1 MCEIEP
7 VFAKVLAALAA
18 AKEASEVAMGLRKN
32 KAMEAAQLAKQR
44 KAERDEKRRQRN
56 LARQGVAEEEKGDGA
71 DIDAEQA
78 ARQEAERLLEEQK
91 KALEAIARAA
101 EREKAW
107 FMAHPHKFI
116 RHPGEPAFCIV
127 CQEKE
132 NEYWMKKH
140 KEEEG
145 QWREGFD
152 AQLMEKVENQEGPC
166 RECVELELKPE
177 LLQQAKE
184 TVGAEME
191 AEERLKAEESNPL
204 KMMGRSMK
212 GLKMSSMK
220 LFSAAQ
226 SSGNKSPLA
235 PNSSAIDD
243 NDEEAWPREL
253 ARIKK
258 AIVGSGLSLVDP
270 RGKSILPK
278 RPPKKAAI
286 QAYVPPVLTEGNG
299 KEEDGGDGEESGEG
313 DALGMRIRVWHR
325 DSAGNRA
332 NFLGLVSFTEEVYSN
347 LDNIVVSAV
356 LYNCATCVF
365 TILGNDEASEGNAH
379 LSAWKGSCRGGTRAH
394 CGERLPR
401 RDVARHS
408 LRPQER

>member
-1 MCEIEP
+1 
-7 VFAKVLAALAA
+7 VLAALTA

-44 KAERDEKRRQRN
+44 KAEREEKRRQRN
-56 LARQGVAEEEKGDGA
+56 LARQGAADEEKGDGA
-71 DIDAEQA
+71 DVDVEEA
-78 ARQEAERLLEEQK
+78 ARREAEKLLEEQK

-140 KEEEG
+140 REEEG

-152 AQLMEKVENQEGPC
+152 AQLMEKVENRESSC
-166 RECVELELKPE
+166 RDCVEVELKPQ
-177 LLQQAKE
+177 LLQQAKD
-184 TVGAEME
+184 TVAAEME
-191 AEERLKAEESNPL
+191 AEERLKAEESSPL

-220 LFSAAQ
+220 LFSAAH

-235 PNSSAIDD
+235 PNSSAIDE
-243 NDEEAWPREL
+243 NDEEAWPRDL

-286 QAYVPPVLTEGNG
+286 QAYVPPVLTEGG
-299 KEEDGGDGEESGEG
+299 EEGGIGEEGGDD

-332 NFLGLVSFTEEVYSN
+332 NFLGLVSFSEEVSSN
-347 LDNIVVSAV
+347 LDNHHNCKYCFLIR
-356 LYNCATCVF
+356 LYRF
-365 TILGNDEASEGNAH
+365 LI
-379 LSAWKGSCRGGTRAH
+379 R
-394 CGERLPR
+394 
-401 RDVARHS
+401 
-408 LRPQER
+408 

>member
-1 MCEIEP
+1 MILFCYSFVLHHLSLQFASIVCEIEP
-7 VFAKVLAALAA
+7 VFAKVLAALTA

-44 KAERDEKRRQRN
+44 KAEREEKRRLRN
-56 LARQGVAEEEKGDGA
+56 LARQGVTDEEKGDGA
-71 DIDAEQA
+71 GDVDVEEA
-78 ARQEAERLLEEQK
+78 ARREAEKVLEEQK

-140 KEEEG
+140 REEEG

-152 AQLMEKVENQEGPC
+152 AQLMEKVENQESSC
-166 RECVELELKPE
+166 RDCVEVELKPQ
-177 LLQQAKE
+177 LLQQAKD
-184 TVGAEME
+184 TVAAEME
-191 AEERLKAEESNPL
+191 AEERLKAEESSPL

-243 NDEEAWPREL
+243 NDDEAWPREL

-286 QAYVPPVLTEGNG
+286 QAYVPPVLTEGG
-299 KEEDGGDGEESGEG
+299 EDGGGGEEGG
-313 DALGMRIRVWHR
+313 DDGTLGMRIRVWHR

-332 NFLGLVSFTEEVYSN
+332 NFLGLVSFTEEVSSN
-347 LDNIVVSAV
+347 LDNQH
-356 LYNCATCVF
+356 NCKYLFYLNFFVY
-365 TILGNDEASEGNAH
+365 
-379 LSAWKGSCRGGTRAH
+379 
-394 CGERLPR
+394 
-401 RDVARHS
+401 
-408 LRPQER
+408 